1 MGIKGFHVYI
11 KTKIPFVRTG
21 ITATTATEQWGIDC
35 SCLLFRAKGA
45 GLSSLT
51 AIAQMIVRLRT
62 LGVEPIVVFDG
73 QPPKAKAA
81 TIEKRRAVR
90 KAVQSEMA
98 ILQASPLSESISDRI
113 EMEAKHEKLQRKAP
127 TVSSNDRD
135 EVKSLLHAAGVRFIT
150 ASGEAD
156 DVLAYLSKTNV
167 IQAVVSSD
175 LDMLAHG
182 VPKIIIPE
190 TDDGTVLTEIQLSS
204 VLNATS
210 LTFPQFVYACQ
221 LMGTDYAKSQCNPV
235 EAIRRAQ
242 YQTQTQTQQQQQS
255 PTDKLWDDLVS
266 PGQRAKWASW
276 TPKPEQDTL
285 TDLCQRMKWPP
296 SWKNK
301 LDVSLPRV

>member
-21 ITATTATEQWGIDC
+21 ITNTTKEQWGIDC

-51 AIAQMIVRLRT
+51 AIAQMIVRVRT

-90 KAVQSEMA
+90 KAVHNEMA
-98 ILQASPLSESISDRI
+98 ALCQASPQSESITDRI

-190 TDDGTVLTEIQLSS
+190 TDDGTVLTEIRLSS
-204 VLNATS
+204 VLDATR

-221 LMGTDYAKSQCNPV
+221 LMGTDYTKSQCNPV

-242 YQTQTQTQQQQQS
+242 QS
-255 PTDKLWDDLVS
+255 QLSQSHPHHQSWDDLVS
-266 PGQRAKWASW
+266 PGQRTKWSSW
-276 TPKPEQDTL
+276 VPKPEHDTL

-301 LDVSLPRV
+301 LDVSSTPV